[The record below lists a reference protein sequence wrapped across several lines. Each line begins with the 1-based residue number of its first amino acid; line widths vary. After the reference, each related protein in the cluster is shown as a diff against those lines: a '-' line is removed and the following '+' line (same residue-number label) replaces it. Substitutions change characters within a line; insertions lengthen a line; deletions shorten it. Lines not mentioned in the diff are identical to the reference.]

1 MIIDYKLRYLLC
13 ILKKRDFVKVVFN
26 DLLEVYGLGIIL
38 NVYRYKYYEF
48 F

>member
-13 ILKKRDFVKVVFN
+13 ISKKRDFVKIVFN

-38 NVYRYKYYEF
+38 NVCRYKYYEF

>member
-1 MIIDYKLRYLLC
+1 MYI
-13 ILKKRDFVKVVFN
+13 KKRSFVKVVFN

-38 NVYRYKYYEF
+38 NVCRYKYYEF